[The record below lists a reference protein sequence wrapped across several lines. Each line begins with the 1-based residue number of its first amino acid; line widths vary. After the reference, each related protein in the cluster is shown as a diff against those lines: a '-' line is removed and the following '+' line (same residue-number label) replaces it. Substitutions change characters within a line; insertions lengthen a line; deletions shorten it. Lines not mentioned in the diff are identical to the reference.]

1 MSRSYLRNNIEFQF
15 LYQWSTF
22 SLQEREWAGESLA
35 RFTLE
40 KLTNH
45 ESRILK
51 CDAPESQKLTYLF
64 FCSCAKKSGKERVS
78 RVNEIKK
85 AKERLHIKGQ
95 RWKLSIIWNAR
106 VLYCRAVVTII
117 AWWSHWTFSYPE
129 VSLLKILWHKVV
141 KSRISVIYSSRIFQC
156 HISRFTEKNQ
166 LL

>member
-95 RWKLSIIWNAR
+95 R
-106 VLYCRAVVTII
+106 
-117 AWWSHWTFSYPE
+117 
-129 VSLLKILWHKVV
+129 
-141 KSRISVIYSSRIFQC
+141 
-156 HISRFTEKNQ
+156 
-166 LL
+166 